1 MAFTEQQCQA
11 LKAKLRYRHVKTRA
25 SQGATIAYVEGWHVI
40 AEANRIFGYD
50 AWDRTSLS
58 PRCLWSEMQRGQLLC
73 CYSTKVRVTV
83 RAGGTVTV
91 REGIGTGIGRSSSPE
106 LAHEMGLK
114 AAETDATKRALATFG
129 NPFGLALYDKDL
141 SHVTRRAKQALS
153 ATAPALGETEQPELI
168 LRSEGGRDERFED
181 ANAFVAATLKT
192 IARLRTIDAVYAF
205 WEQNLAAF
213 RVLRRMTGGR
223 DPDPVATIIA
233 TLKGKARALG
243 WPPAEITQSDKA
255 TEVPNT
261 NAAQK
266 PSALAYP
273 KDQRLRDKAH
283 LAFVASQPCL
293 VCGRRPSHAH
303 HLRFAQPRAMG
314 LKVSDEFVVP
324 LCNGHH
330 DELHKTGDERAW
342 WARHGI
348 LEPLKYAARLWA
360 ASRRNVRE
368 VEAPLPDASSDSE
381 SHPALDNVRAPF
393 TRPEVSSPA
402 GQGPPEAEAREKEN
416 PCARAADRQ

>member
-1 MAFTEQQCQA
+1 
-11 LKAKLRYRHVKTRA
+11 
-25 SQGATIAYVEGWHVI
+25 
-40 AEANRIFGYD
+40 
-50 AWDRTSLS
+50 
-58 PRCLWSEMQRGQLLC
+58 
-73 CYSTKVRVTV
+73 
-83 RAGGTVTV
+83 
-91 REGIGTGIGRSSSPE
+91 
-106 LAHEMGLK
+106 MGLK

-141 SHVTRRAKQALS
+141 SHVTRRAKQAL
-153 ATAPALGETEQPELI
+153 TAVSPGEAEPAGLELRTEASGDQHFDNP
-168 LRSEGGRDERFED
+168 D
-181 ANAFVAATLKT
+181 AFVAAALKA

-243 WPPAEITQSDKA
+243 WPPAEINQNDKA
-255 TEVPNT
+255 TEVPDT
-261 NAAQK
+261 KATQER
-266 PSALAYP
+266 SALAYP

-314 LKVSDEFVVP
+314 LKVSDEFTVP

-330 DELHKTGDERAW
+330 DELHRTGDERAW
-342 WARHGI
+342 WAQARH
-348 LEPLKYAARLWA
+348 
-360 ASRRNVRE
+360 
-368 VEAPLPDASSDSE
+368 
-381 SHPALDNVRAPF
+381 H
-393 TRPEVSSPA
+393 
-402 GQGPPEAEAREKEN
+402 
-416 PCARAADRQ
+416 RAAQVCCEAVGGVASAPAIK

>member
-50 AWDRTSLS
+50 AWDRTTLS

-73 CYSTKVRVTV
+73 CYSTKVRITV

-91 REGIGTGIGRSSSPE
+91 REGIGTGIGRSSFPE
-106 LAHEMGLK
+106 VAHEMGLK

-141 SHVTRRAKQALS
+141 SHVTRRTKQALS
-153 ATAPALGETEQPELI
+153 AAAPAPEETEQPELV
-168 LRSEGGRDERFED
+168 LRAETGRDERFED
-181 ANAFVAATLKT
+181 PNAFVAATLKA

-213 RVLRRMTGGR
+213 RVLRRTTGGR

-255 TEVPNT
+255 TEVPDT
-261 NAAQK
+261 NAT
-266 PSALAYP
+266 
-273 KDQRLRDKAH
+273 QRAVG
-283 LAFVASQPCL
+283 ACL
-293 VCGRRPSHAH
+293 SRKTSGCAIRRISP
-303 HLRFAQPRAMG
+303 
-314 LKVSDEFVVP
+314 
-324 LCNGHH
+324 
-330 DELHKTGDERAW
+330 
-342 WARHGI
+342 
-348 LEPLKYAARLWA
+348 
-360 ASRRNVRE
+360 
-368 VEAPLPDASSDSE
+368 
-381 SHPALDNVRAPF
+381 
-393 TRPEVSSPA
+393 SSPA
-402 GQGPPEAEAREKEN
+402 NPVSFADAVPRTPIICALPNRAPWGSKSQMSSPCHSATAITTNCTEPATNAPGGRGTASSSRSSMRRGCGRHLDCGGIVQRRTQNEARSTLWSQHSPMRTIRLARSLKE
-416 PCARAADRQ
+416 

>member
-25 SQGATIAYVEGWHVI
+25 SNGATIAYVEGWHVI

-50 AWDRTSLS
+50 AWDRTTLS
-58 PRCLWSEMQRGQLLC
+58 PRCLWSERQRGQLLC
-73 CYSTKVRVTV
+73 CYSTKVRITV

-91 REGIGTGIGRSSSPE
+91 REGIGTGIGRSPSPE
-106 LAHEMGLK
+106 VAHEMALK

-141 SHVTRRAKQALS
+141 SHVTRRAKQAL
-153 ATAPALGETEQPELI
+153 TAASPGEMEPAGLELRTEA
-168 LRSEGGRDERFED
+168 GGDQHFD
-181 ANAFVAATLKT
+181 NPDAFVAAALKA
-192 IARLRTIDAVYAF
+192 IARLRTLDAVYAF
-205 WEQNLAAF
+205 WEQNLPA
-213 RVLRRMTGGR
+213 LRTLREMTGGR
-223 DPDPVATIIA
+223 DPDPVAAIIA

-243 WPPAEITQSDKA
+243 WPAPVIPADQGSKDTGRDA
-255 TEVPNT
+255 PP
-261 NAAQK
+261 AR
-266 PSALAYP
+266 SALSFP

-283 LAFVASQPCL
+283 LEFVASQPCL

-314 LKVSDEFVVP
+314 LKVSDEFTVP

-330 DELHKTGDERAW
+330 DELHRTGDERAW

-348 LEPLKYAARLWA
+348 IEPLKYAARCGRRRVSARNQMHRSHKKRALKMKYWA
-360 ASRRNVRE
+360 AS
-368 VEAPLPDASSDSE
+368 APVDTGS
-381 SHPALDNVRAPF
+381 
-393 TRPEVSSPA
+393 
-402 GQGPPEAEAREKEN
+402 GPH
-416 PCARAADRQ
+416 